1 MMRNI
6 KTFGM
11 FSEAL
16 LPSQFRRY
24 AKAFDKERYSDIFAQ
39 YPGDRNKYR
48 IYLPLK
54 GDAEFLTDDPEEE
67 STEQAIVSLLKK
79 AGYEVLDYVK
89 GTCKH
94 MDAKNPSKIGQVLT
108 KLGATD
114 YNAKR
119 LMKDFVEDENRK
131 AGSKEDLMVII
142 SRHPYDIA
150 GADTDRD
157 WTNCMTMAHAGSER
171 VQKKQAELDKIR
183 KEMTKVKQDWQT
195 AEQELDELKH
205 ARMAD
210 KESRPSKEDIDAAEE
225 REREL
230 KNRFTNLE
238 DREENLKQEIEERT
252 ETGANAKYLL
262 YDVKE
267 GSLIAYLVR
276 KDDKNINKP
285 VSVLNI
291 KPYIRSTWKDDEE
304 TLDYDDFVLV
314 SDNSMYGKKVPAFKD
329 TVDDWLDGIN
339 KAKYGDFKLKPML
352 YSDSQPDVVKRYAPG
367 ELTDVF
373 KTQKKLAQYL
383 EDQVYDA
390 DEQIDILLGMMT
402 SLSKDPGYEKFL
414 SVAGKLLTTR
424 TKDPGIRAAF
434 AEAIA
439 EEERKPG
446 FESLYKAALATE
458 KDSATR
464 GCMKLLNLYARA
476 PGDDIYADLFAD
488 PDILALFGKAAVMC
502 AICENAEDGK
512 GDWESVRA
520 FISRY
525 FDPFESG
532 TYLIIHLGDIKGIT
546 DAIYGYGIRVYAGGN
561 EEAGFYIDNET
572 IIFKITDTEAKTLKL
587 AGYKTVDPLSCYE
600 EDFNEDYIIRS
611 PKKEKKEKD
620 KKKGSDSS
628 ATFFMESRI
637 SRFVNFRRM

>member
-171 VQKKQAELDKIR
+171 VQKKQAELEKIR

-210 KESRPSKEDIDAAEE
+210 KESRPRKEDIDAAEE

-230 KNRFTNLE
+230 KHRFTNLE
-238 DREENLKQEIEERT
+238 EREENLKQEIEERT

-314 SDNSMYGKKVPAFKD
+314 SDNNMYGKKVPAFKD

-352 YSDSQPDVVKRYAPG
+352 YSDSQPNVVKRYAPG

-373 KTQKKLAQYL
+373 KTPKKLAQYL

-390 DEQIDILLGMMT
+390 DAQIEILLGMMT
-402 SLSKDPGYEKFL
+402 SLSKDPGYKQFL

-424 TKDPGIRAAF
+424 TADPGIRAAF
-434 AEAIA
+434 AEEIA

-446 FESLYKAALATE
+446 FDDLYKAALAAE

-464 GCMKLLNLYARA
+464 GCMKLLNLYAKE
-476 PGDDIYADLFAD
+476 PGDDIYADFFAD
-488 PDILALFGKAAVMC
+488 PDILALFGKGKAKVRT
-502 AICENAEDGK
+502 AICENAEDEK

-520 FISRY
+520 FISRH

-532 TYLIIHLGDIKGIT
+532 TYLIIDLGYPGNIKGIT
-546 DAIYGYGIRVYAGGN
+546 DAIYGYGIRVYGEIEG
-561 EEAGFYIDNET
+561 EGFYIDNET
-572 IIFKITDTEAKTLKL
+572 IIFKITDKEASTLKL
-587 AGYKTVDPLSCYE
+587 AGYKTVDPSVQYDD
-600 EDFNEDYIIRS
+600 DFRYDNAYTIKA

-620 KKKGSDSS
+620 KKN
-628 ATFFMESRI
+628 ESRI
-637 SRFVNFRRM
+637 SRFGNFRRM